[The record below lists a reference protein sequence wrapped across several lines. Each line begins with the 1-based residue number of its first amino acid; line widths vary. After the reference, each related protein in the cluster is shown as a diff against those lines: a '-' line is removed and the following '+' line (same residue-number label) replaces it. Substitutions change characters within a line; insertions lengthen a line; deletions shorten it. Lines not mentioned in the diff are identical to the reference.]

1 MAESIEQQLE
11 AARQRERAARAK
23 TARLRRSLDR
33 SNRKTQSQVRYTVG
47 AAMIALAE
55 SGRGEQLVASV
66 RRWLDHHLQRPQD
79 RDILRDTAFALTGKE
94 DGNAVS

>member
-1 MAESIEQQLE
+1 MAESMEQRLE
-11 AARQRERAARAK
+11 AVRQRERAARAR

-55 SGRGEQLVASV
+55 SGRGEQLVSGF
-66 RRWLDHHLQRPQD
+66 RRWLDHYLTRAED
-79 RDILRDTAFALTGKE
+79 RVVLKGTPFALTVE
-94 DGNAVS
+94 NIHGNA